1 MQPPLEWRCDW
12 SGSSL
17 GLPPQKKTFTC
28 VYFMLSGDF
37 SGRSSPS
44 ILRSECW
51 LWPSPPLL
59 VLRRATVAAAAA
71 TAEVSSGWTPNSWRC
86 SCTTPSLPWPWP
98 RRWASFRVWW
108 DQSLQTEPLL
118 PLGFLLCTHS
128 TFVLGLLVP
137 GMTPVTL
144 GILYFIWVPYNL
156 QSGKA
161 FFFFLIWLYNKDNG
175 FHIYRNKY
183 FDPIISGWTIWSKW
197 IDFYFYFFACI
208 ITNINS

>member
-1 MQPPLEWRCDW
+1 MQPPLEWRCHW
-12 SGSSL
+12 SRSSL

-59 VLRRATVAAAAA
+59 VLRWATVAAA

-118 PLGFLLCTHS
+118 PLGFLLCTQLDICVKVRVTGSWFDTSHVRNIILHLS
-128 TFVLGLLVP
+128 SLQPPKCQSLFFFN
-137 GMTPVTL
+137 MTLQQRQWFSYPSQQ
-144 GILYFIWVPYNL
+144 IFWPYNL
-156 QSGKA
+156 
-161 FFFFLIWLYNKDNG
+161 WLNHLK
-175 FHIYRNKY
+175 
-183 FDPIISGWTIWSKW
+183 
-197 IDFYFYFFACI
+197 
-208 ITNINS
+208 